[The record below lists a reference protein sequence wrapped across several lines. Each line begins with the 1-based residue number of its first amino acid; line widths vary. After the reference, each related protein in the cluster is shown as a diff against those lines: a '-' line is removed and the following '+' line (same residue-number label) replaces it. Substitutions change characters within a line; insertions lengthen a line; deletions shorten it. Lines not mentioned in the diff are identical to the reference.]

1 MSIIS
6 DDEGRSR
13 VKILC
18 YTNLSMASQ
27 SLRPNISRVI
37 YNAVLFDPKNRQVTS
52 LNAGSLQ
59 ESVKRLFTL
68 LKARQVDFLLVG
80 GIAVLSYVE
89 GRNTG
94 DLELIIAVPALKKL
108 PEIKLSNQEQ
118 FFGRGSF
125 EELKIDL
132 LLTTNPLF
140 AKVMQQYATPRPFL
154 EMEVPTAT
162 VDGLILLKLYALTSL
177 YCQGNFGR
185 VSLYENDIA
194 VLVFQYDP
202 DLAAIV
208 RELAEYVTGGDMDDL
223 RQHIL
228 AEIQQR
234 IAHFKKKFSSL
245 NHTGEQ

>member
-6 DDEGRSR
+6 DDEGGSR
-13 VKILC
+13 LKILC
-18 YTNLSMASQ
+18 YTILSMVSQ
-27 SLRPNISRVI
+27 SQRPNISRVI
-37 YNAVLFDPKNRQVTS
+37 YNAVVFDPKNRQVTPMD
-52 LNAGSLQ
+52 ADSLQ

-89 GRNTG
+89 GRNTE
-94 DLELIIAVPALKKL
+94 DLDLIIAVPALKKL

-140 AKVMQQYATPRPFL
+140 AKVMQQYATLRPFQ
-154 EMEVPTAT
+154 EMDVPTAT
-162 VDGLILLKLYALTSL
+162 VEGLILLKLYALPSL
-177 YCQGNFGR
+177 YRQGNFGR
-185 VSLYENDIA
+185 VSSYENDIA

-208 RELAEYVTGGDMDDL
+208 RELAEYVTGGDMEEI
-223 RQHIL
+223 QHIL

-234 IAHFKKKFSSL
+234 IALFKKKSSSL
-245 NHTGEQ
+245 NLTGEK

>member
-1 MSIIS
+1 
-6 DDEGRSR
+6 
-13 VKILC
+13 
-18 YTNLSMASQ
+18 MASQ

-37 YNAVLFDPKNRQVTS
+37 YNAVLFDPKNREVTPKD
-52 LNAGSLQ
+52 ADSLQ
-59 ESVKRLFTL
+59 ESVKCLFTL
-68 LKARQVDFLLVG
+68 LKTRQVDFLLVG

-89 GRNTG
+89 GRNTE
-94 DLELIIAVPALKKL
+94 DLGLIIAVPALKKL

-125 EELKIDL
+125 EGLDIDL

-140 AKVMQQYATPRPFL
+140 AKVMQQNATPRPFQ

-162 VDGLILLKLYALTSL
+162 VDGLILLKLYALPSL
-177 YCQGNFGR
+177 YRQGNFGR

-202 DLAAIV
+202 DLTAIV
-208 RELAEYVTGGDMDDL
+208 RELAEYVTGGDMEDL

-234 IAHFKKKFSSL
+234 IAHFKKKSSSL
-245 NHTGEQ
+245 NHSGEQ

>member
-1 MSIIS
+1 M
-6 DDEGRSR
+6 
-13 VKILC
+13 
-18 YTNLSMASQ
+18 
-27 SLRPNISRVI
+27 
-37 YNAVLFDPKNRQVTS
+37 
-52 LNAGSLQ
+52 
-59 ESVKRLFTL
+59 
-68 LKARQVDFLLVG
+68 
-80 GIAVLSYVE
+80 LSYVE
-89 GRNTG
+89 GRNTE
-94 DLELIIAVPALKKL
+94 DLGLIIAVPALKKL

-234 IAHFKKKFSSL
+234 IAHFKKKSSSL
-245 NHTGEQ
+245 NHSGEQ